1 MKKILILSLC
11 VFSLYSCKDE
21 VKKEPAVAI
30 NNTEFDDVLD
40 DYFEES
46 LKLYPL
52 NATSQGDTRYND
64 MLPNFLSDEFRTSEN
79 DFYSSYKKTLAE
91 VDDKLLTSSQQ
102 MSKEI
107 LLWEC
112 DRNLERLGFREEL
125 LPINQMWTM
134 QLMMGQLASGAS
146 SQPFK
151 TVEDYDNWLKRLED
165 YTSWLASAK
174 VRMEEGIK
182 TGHVLPKSLVVKI
195 TPQLKDMTEP
205 NLDNH
210 LFFTPIKN
218 MPDSFSD
225 VDVDR
230 LTEAYSAMISE
241 KIIPAYQSI
250 YDFMN
255 TEYMAAARTTSG
267 IEGIPNGKEYYDYS
281 IKLYTTTDMTADEIH
296 QLGLSEV
303 ARISSEMEKIKKE
316 VGFEGDLKAFFDF
329 VRNKKELMPFTS
341 PEQVIENFKVIHEKM
356 KPQVDKLFGNQPKTP
371 FEVRRTEAFR
381 EASASAEYN
390 PGSIDGTR
398 PGIFYT
404 PIPDVTKYNMYSDED
419 LFLHE
424 AIPGHHFQI
433 SLTQENEE
441 LPKFR
446 KTLWYSAYGE
456 GWALYTESLGK
467 ELGLYTDPYQYFGM
481 LGAEMH
487 RAIRLV
493 VDTGLHSKGWTR
505 EQAIQYSLAN
515 EAESEAGIT
524 SEIERYMANPGQAL
538 SYKIGQ
544 LKIMELRAKAEKELG
559 DKFDIKAFHNQVLET
574 GCVPLALL
582 EKKITTW
589 ILNSK

>member
-1 MKKILILSLC
+1 MKKILLISFCLIG
-11 VFSLYSCKDE
+11 LYSCKE
-21 VKKEPAVAI
+21 EAKKEPAVTMH
-30 NNTEFDDVLD
+30 NTEFDSLLEN
-40 DYFEES
+40 YFEES

-52 NATSQGDTRYND
+52 NATSQGDVRYND
-64 MLPNFLSDEFRTSEN
+64 ILPNFLSDEFIASEN
-79 DFYSSYKKTLAE
+79 KFYSDYKQKLAE
-91 VDDKLLTSSQQ
+91 VNEESLTSSQQ
-102 MSKEI
+102 MSKDI

-151 TVEDYDNWLKRLED
+151 TVADYDNWLKRLD
-165 YTSWLASAK
+165 AYTTWLASAK

-182 TGHVLPKSLVVKI
+182 TGHVLPKSLVLKV
-195 TPQLKDMTEP
+195 TPQLKDMTERD
-205 NLDNH
+205 LDKH
-210 LFFTPIKN
+210 LFFSPIKN
-218 MPDSFSD
+218 IPESFSD
-225 VDVDR
+225 VDTDR

-241 KIIPAYQSI
+241 KIIPAYQNL

-329 VRNKKELMPFTS
+329 VRSKKELMPFTS

-356 KPQVDKLFGNQPKTP
+356 KPQVDKLFGKQPKTP

-404 PIPDVTKYNMYSDED
+404 PIPNVTKYNMYSDED

-433 SLTQENEE
+433 SLTQENKE

-505 EQAIQYSLAN
+505 EEAIEYSLAN

-544 LKIMELRAKAEKELG
+544 LKIIELRAKAEKELG
-559 DKFDIKAFHNQVLET
+559 DKFDIKEFHNQVLET

-582 EKKITTW
+582 ENKINSW